1 MAWVARSVLLTALFL
16 AGCSEPSFVDVPSE
30 RTRLIG
36 ELLSYQNP
44 REVREMLSRLYPHW
58 EVFEDSGMRPGKTD
72 GRPPNHMFQASIR
85 NYSDLGFTG
94 ELRVRFFNDRL
105 VSTTFCPHDLPHYVE
120 VLTARIP
127 EVKTKG
133 KAQIAPFTRVD
144 ASETYWKRKCVI
156 WSDVRLDEEMRVW
169 VDKYAQSPKQTG
181 RLAQG

>member
-1 MAWVARSVLLTALFL
+1 MAWVARCIVSTAVLLD
-16 AGCSEPSFVDVPSE
+16 GCSEPSFVDVPSE
-30 RTRLIG
+30 KTRLIG
-36 ELLSYQNP
+36 ELLSYESPAQVRRALSP
-44 REVREMLSRLYPHW
+44 RYTQW
-58 EVFEDSGMRPGKTD
+58 EVVEDSGMRPGKTD
-72 GRPPNHMFQASIR
+72 GRPPNHVFKVSVR
-85 NYSDLGFTG
+85 DYTDLGFPG
-94 ELRVRFFNDRL
+94 ELRLEFFNDRL

-144 ASETYWKRKCVI
+144 ASETFWKRKCVI
-156 WSDVRLDEEMRVW
+156 WSDVRLDEEMRIW